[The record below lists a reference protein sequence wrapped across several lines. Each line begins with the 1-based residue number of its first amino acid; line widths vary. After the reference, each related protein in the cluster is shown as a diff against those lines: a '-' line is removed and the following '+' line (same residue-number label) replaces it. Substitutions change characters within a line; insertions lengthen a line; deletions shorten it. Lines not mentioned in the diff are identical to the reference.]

1 MFQIQE
7 GVGTPPS
14 RARVVVVL
22 RRVLNRVTEVRLR
35 MIEERPV
42 HKVPD
47 IAGPATIG
55 ISTPGYVENDGS
67 KGDAP
72 RIVRRPEGLGLQQ
85 F

>member
-1 MFQIQE
+1 MLKVQE

-14 RARVVVVL
+14 RARMVVVL
-22 RRVLNRVTEVRLR
+22 RRVLNRVAEVRLW
-35 MIEERPV
+35 MVKEGSV

-72 RIVRRPEGLGLQQ
+72 RIVRRPKGLGLQQ